1 MNEFQQTDASGMVGS
16 YEEPP
21 KKSLFKTIY
30 NFIPVSFIIFVM
42 GLTIGVW
49 MANIFHNQ
57 KVVDSIKLQ
66 RFLHKTIV
74 YNITPN
80 VEVSK

>member
-1 MNEFQQTDASGMVGS
+1 MMNEDFKPTEASGYSGRIGP
-16 YEEPP
+16 ENR
-21 KKSLFKTIY
+21 FKTIY
-30 NFIPVSFIIFVM
+30 NYIPISFIILVVGIVF
-42 GLTIGVW
+42 GLYFGN
-49 MANIFHNQ
+49 MFHQQ

-66 RFLHKTIV
+66 RFLHKNIV